1 MAEPVFGIRWRSAA
15 ASVFQRMFAMGEFTE
30 KAKGLGNE
38 IAGKAKVVV
47 ADATDNPKLQV
58 EGELQQA
65 KGEVQKI
72 KGSVEGALG
81 DKI

>member
-1 MAEPVFGIRWRSAA
+1 
-15 ASVFQRMFAMGEFTE
+15 MGEFTE

-38 IAGKAKVVV
+38 IAGKAKGVV
-47 ADATDNPKLQV
+47 ADATDNNKLRV
-58 EGELQQA
+58 EAELQQA
-65 KGEVQKI
+65 KGEAQKI